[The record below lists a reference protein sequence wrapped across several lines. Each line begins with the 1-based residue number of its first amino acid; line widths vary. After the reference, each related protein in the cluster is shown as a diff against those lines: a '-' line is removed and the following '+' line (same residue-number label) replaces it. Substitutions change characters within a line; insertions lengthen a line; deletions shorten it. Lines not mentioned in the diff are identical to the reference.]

1 MKTFAALSDLLACT
15 GQDVATSDWVL
26 VTQERID
33 RFADATSDRQWIH
46 VDAQRAR
53 SGPFGGTIAHG
64 FLTLSLLPHFLE
76 TTLRV
81 QGLRMVVNYGLNRV
95 RFITPVPAG
104 ARVRAHLHLLE
115 ALALPTEGVQL
126 CWRLTVELEA
136 SPKPA
141 CVAQAL
147 VRCYT

>member
-1 MKTFAALSDLLACT
+1 M
-15 GQDVATSDWVL
+15 L